1 MVSTMTRPAPA
12 AVRPPSGRG
21 VKVPELVLGVLLV
34 AGSALGGL
42 LWWSSATASTTVA
55 VFGRDVG
62 RGSVV
67 TEADLRLA
75 SVPAGGDLALV
86 PWAERDRV
94 VGRVLT
100 ADVRAGAPALRS
112 LTQEAPL
119 LSPAEGL
126 VGLRLEPGAAPAL
139 APGDVV
145 DVVAIPAT
153 GEVAAVAATV
163 VASAASVWSVGPV
176 GESATD
182 VLVTLRLPVDAART
196 VGAAA
201 DRVRLVQIGDQP

>member
-1 MVSTMTRPAPA
+1 MR
-12 AVRPPSGRG
+12 
-21 VKVPELVLGVLLV
+21 VPELVLGVLLV

-55 VFGRDVG
+55 VFGRDVR

-67 TEADLRLA
+67 TDADLRLA

-119 LSPAEGL
+119 LSSAEGL

-139 APGDVV
+139 LPGDVV
-145 DVVAIPAT
+145 DVVAVPTAGDLAT
-153 GEVAAVAATV
+153 PVVTATV

-201 DRVRLVQIGDQP
+201 DRVRLVQVGSEP